1 MHEDLSVKT
10 TLSLAAFFSYFAGL
24 PAEVVMGSLMGA
36 IYFITAATEYTL
48 LRRSILA
55 LVSFIS
61 GLLFFSP
68 AAAMFIK
75 ATKIFEIP
83 PDAYSIDSIDA
94 VGAFVSALLSVKL
107 SIKAYRKADSP
118 QGGNDV

>member
-1 MHEDLSVKT
+1 
-10 TLSLAAFFSYFAGL
+10 
-24 PAEVVMGSLMGA
+24 MGSLMGA

-48 LRRSILA
+48 LRRSVLA

-75 ATKIFEIP
+75 VTKIFEIP

-107 SIKAYRKADSP
+107 SIKAYRKADSS

>member
-1 MHEDLSVKT
+1 
-10 TLSLAAFFSYFAGL
+10 
-24 PAEVVMGSLMGA
+24 MGSLMGA

-48 LRRSILA
+48 LRRSVLA

-75 ATKIFEIP
+75 VTKIFEIKP
-83 PDAYSIDSIDA
+83 VPTASASSMQW
-94 VGAFVSALLSVKL
+94 VLFLSALLSVKL